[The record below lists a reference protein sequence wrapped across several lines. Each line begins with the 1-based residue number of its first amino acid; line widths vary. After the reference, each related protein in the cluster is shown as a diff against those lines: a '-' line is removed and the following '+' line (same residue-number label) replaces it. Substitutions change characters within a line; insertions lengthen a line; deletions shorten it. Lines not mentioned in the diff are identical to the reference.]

1 MLVDFS
7 CKLRI
12 QKPSIRL
19 AVFLNTCD
27 GLLQR
32 TVPGKINLQCLLFG
46 TFSSICP
53 VAFRCFLHTV
63 HIRVLSPA
71 NPHLLE
77 VASSLMVVQRIDG
90 ENLLTLYVSE
100 SRIAAISSYLSLN
113 LVSVK
118 QNLHIRVVDDGLLHN
133 RGINH
138 VIKLLCD
145 HTGYSV
151 ELPDGL
157 IQILY
162 IFRHGR

>member
-7 CKLRI
+7 CKLQI

-19 AVFLNTCD
+19 AVFLDTGY

-32 TVPGKINLQCLLFG
+32 TVPGKINLQCLLLG
-46 TFSSICP
+46 TFSSACP
-53 VAFRCFLHTV
+53 VTFRCFLYAI

-100 SRIAAISSYLSLN
+100 SKSGRKMLLYVLILGMAAKS
-113 LVSVK
+113 
-118 QNLHIRVVDDGLLHN
+118 R
-133 RGINH
+133 R
-138 VIKLLCD
+138 
-145 HTGYSV
+145 
-151 ELPDGL
+151 
-157 IQILY
+157 
-162 IFRHGR
+162 